1 MKKDDVI
8 VTEYVR
14 KLSDE
19 DLSFLGGRF
28 KQRLGGDMADVA
40 KVLAKDADIDKW
52 LSGANSGSEWFD
64 MVEKIDDTVKT
75 ELEHRFGKKGG

>member
-28 KQRLGGDMADVA
+28 KQRLSGDMADVA
-40 KVLAKDADIDKW
+40 RTLAKDSDIDKW
-52 LSGANSGSEWFD
+52 LSGATSGSEWFE
-64 MVEKIDDTVKT
+64 MVEKIDAAVKA
-75 ELEHRFGKKGG
+75 ELERRFGKKGD

>member
-1 MKKDDVI
+1 MQKDDVI

-28 KQRLGGDMADVA
+28 KQRLSGDMADVA
-40 KVLAKDADIDKW
+40 RILSKDHDIDKW
-52 LSGANSGSEWFD
+52 LSGANSGSEWFE
-64 MVEKIDDTVKT
+64 MVERIDAAVKT
-75 ELEHRFGKKGG
+75 EQEARFGKKGG